1 MAQTPE
7 QMQRSRLRKG
17 LTRSLLIGAAAIGLP
32 ALANAWVRRKAGRL
46 EPSTWGRAHSYSGPH
61 GELTFQQLG
70 EGPPMLLLHSFGPG
84 FDNNEWRR
92 ASEILAGRHRVYA
105 VDLPGW
111 GRSPKP
117 SSRPASR
124 SSSGRL
130 DGTFLDGAFYAD
142 VVLDFLRSVL
152 AEPTV
157 VVASG
162 SSAAYALHAAA
173 EAPQLVRA
181 LGLVCPRG
189 LDANTGRER
198 LGNLGLGRGRDFKD
212 ALLYALLRVPV
223 LGTAALNLFTS
234 RSQLRTYLRQEVY
247 GAPDRVDAAL
257 VEHHYRSSHEPG
269 SQAVLSAYL
278 TGALQL
284 PLTDTLEDFDL
295 PVWLAWGRHASS
307 PAIHRADRWLQ
318 HLPQA
323 DLDVFEGSALLPHAE
338 EPVTFCRKLETFLA
352 STALASTGRQD

>member
-7 QMQRSRLRKG
+7 QIQRSRQRKG
-17 LTRSLLIGAAAIGLP
+17 LTRGLLIGAAAVGLP
-32 ALANAWVRRKAGRL
+32 ALANAWVQRKAGRL

-70 EGPPMLLLHSFGPG
+70 EGPPLLLLHSFGPG

-92 ASEILAGRHRVYA
+92 ASEILAAHHRVYA
-105 VDLPGW
+105 LDLPGW
-111 GRSPKP
+111 GRSPRP
-117 SSRPASR
+117 SSRPAKQQANPH
-124 SSSGRL
+124 SSGR
-130 DGTFLDGAFYAD
+130 LDGAFYAD
-142 VVLDFLRSVL
+142 VVLDFVRNVL

-157 VVASG
+157 IVASG
-162 SSAAYALHAAA
+162 LSAAYALHAAA
-173 EAPQLVRA
+173 EAPRLVRA

-189 LDANTGRER
+189 LDARGTGHKG
-198 LGNLGLGRGRDFKD
+198 LGRSGSGRGRDFKD
-212 ALLYALLRVPV
+212 VLLYALLRVPI

-234 RSQLRTYLRQEVY
+234 RNQLRTYLRQEVY

-269 SQAVLSAYL
+269 SQAVLGAYL

-284 PLTDTLEDFDL
+284 PLKGVLEDFDL
-295 PVWLAWGRHASS
+295 PVWLAWGRHAGS
-307 PAIHRADRWLQ
+307 PAVHRADRWLK

-323 DLDVFEGSALLPHAE
+323 DLEVFEGSALLPHAE
-338 EPVTFCRKLETFLA
+338 EPVAFCRKLEAFLQGQVQAA
-352 STALASTGRQD
+352 SP